1 MLSLRSFLLSAPL
14 FIGVFLIQEAF
25 VIQMRFPAGGFN
37 LLLIVALIW
46 AALSTPE
53 IGALTGFGAGIGMD
67 LSQTSPG
74 PMGHWTLVMII
85 ACYAVAF
92 LGYGDDNIRG
102 NPINIVLLTTIG
114 VVASQAVFLLLG
126 LMLGQEIGSIGNV
139 LFVLAGTACW
149 TAIISPLLLRTIS
162 YIHGNI
168 FGTRSLL

>member
-1 MLSLRSFLLSAPL
+1 MSLRSFLLSSPFFL
-14 FIGVFLIQEAF
+14 GVFLFQEAF
-25 VIQMRFPAGGFN
+25 VTQMRLPAGGFN

-74 PMGHWTLVMII
+74 PLGHWTLVMII

-102 NPINIVLLTTIG
+102 NPINIVFLTTVG

-126 LMLGQEIGSIGNV
+126 LMLGQEIGSIGNIIF
-139 LFVLAGTACW
+139 LLAGSAFW
-149 TAIISPLLLRTIS
+149 TAIISPLILKVIS
-162 YIHGNI
+162 YIHANI
-168 FGTRSLL
+168 FGTRSAL